1 MKKLSLLLV
10 FGLSV
15 LSVAADE
22 YIDSLTKVVYS
33 YNPGSGVAMVKEG
46 TCNWIDKTH
55 IEYFSGSPDA
65 KGEISILERFSVDG
79 QEYIVNKVGNKAFAH
94 NENITAVS
102 FPSSVKDILD
112 EAFYGCS
119 SLTSVS
125 FSEGLE
131 YLGSE
136 AFVYCSIS
144 SVELPKGNLY
154 VAGGAFSQ
162 CNRLK
167 SIWIPSEISYL
178 PPSAFIFCDSLT
190 TIVVDEESKNYDSR
204 DGCNAIIVQ
213 PSAEQLN
220 YMLEWTPEEYQEE
233 LISQWKK
240 GILYMGCGGTVIP
253 PGIGTINEEAFYC
266 CTSLKG
272 EMVIP
277 EPVEVIEALA
287 FYRCSGLTHV
297 TLPNTLRA
305 IYNAAFAFTSLE
317 SVTIPPGVT
326 DIRRLAFHGI
336 PTLTSITS
344 LIEEPFNL
352 TEPICDEETYS
363 HTTLY
368 VPAGTKKKYTAAG
381 WTDFRR
387 IVELEK
393 PSIGDANGDGNLTVA
408 DMTAIAHHVLG
419 NTPEGF
425 SPKAADANQD
435 GQVNVADYT
444 AVAHLLLYGS
454 IERPAGC
461 REYESTDVL
470 ARNDVAEPENTVYI
484 APVKVTAGE
493 ETLLSVCLK
502 NSVDAEGFQ
511 FTLTLP
517 EGVSVV
523 RDDEGFAE
531 ASLNTERTTKDGINT
546 FATSLLPDG
555 TLKVLAAS
563 TNGSAI
569 SAGDGEVCTIKVHV
583 DADMA
588 EGDYTLQL
596 SDVAISDANAQ
607 SHDVALV
614 EATLTVNEAS
624 GISATLNDQGET
636 INEPFFDLQGRR
648 MDSSIFNSHSSIQ
661 KKGVY
666 INGGKKYVR

>member
-1 MKKLSLLLV
+1 
-10 FGLSV
+10 
-15 LSVAADE
+15 
-22 YIDSLTKVVYS
+22 
-33 YNPGSGVAMVKEG
+33 
-46 TCNWIDKTH
+46 
-55 IEYFSGSPDA
+55 
-65 KGEISILERFSVDG
+65 
-79 QEYIVNKVGNKAFAH
+79 
-94 NENITAVS
+94 
-102 FPSSVKDILD
+102 
-112 EAFYGCS
+112 
-119 SLTSVS
+119 
-125 FSEGLE
+125 
-131 YLGSE
+131 
-136 AFVYCSIS
+136 
-144 SVELPKGNLY
+144 
-154 VAGGAFSQ
+154 
-162 CNRLK
+162 
-167 SIWIPSEISYL
+167 
-178 PPSAFIFCDSLT
+178 
-190 TIVVDEESKNYDSR
+190 
-204 DGCNAIIVQ
+204 
-213 PSAEQLN
+213 
-220 YMLEWTPEEYQEE
+220 
-233 LISQWKK
+233 
-240 GILYMGCGGTVIP
+240 
-253 PGIGTINEEAFYC
+253 
-266 CTSLKG
+266 
-272 EMVIP
+272 
-277 EPVEVIEALA
+277 
-287 FYRCSGLTHV
+287 
-297 TLPNTLRA
+297 
-305 IYNAAFAFTSLE
+305 
-317 SVTIPPGVT
+317 
-326 DIRRLAFHGI
+326 
-336 PTLTSITS
+336 
-344 LIEEPFNL
+344 
-352 TEPICDEETYS
+352 
-363 HTTLY
+363 
-368 VPAGTKKKYTAAG
+368 
-381 WTDFRR
+381 
-387 IVELEK
+387 VELEK
-393 PSIGDANGDGNLTVA
+393 SSVGDANGDGNLTVA

-493 ETLLSVCLK
+493 ETLLSVCMK

-636 INEPFFDLQGRR
+636 IDEPFFDLQGRR
-648 MDSSIFNSHSSIQ
+648 MDSSIFNSQSSIQ

-666 INGGKKYVR
+666 INGGKKFVR